1 MSVRPTLLK
10 DIRRTAIETHQQKTG
25 TGCYNRWEILSP
37 RGRTFSAGKRPL
49 ETDGNAGP
57 NSAKNPKLDS
67 NLIFTQ
73 LQDQDSVLKELE
85 TAVTELDKPTDSPP
99 DPRLDTVV
107 KVIKLL
113 AKSQKNLTSAVM
125 DSAKLS
131 STATINSY
139 VAAASAPAQAKK
151 TSNIPVIVSDPAET
165 AAKKVKQVLKD
176 AEKKTVIFNLNLGK
190 HPAMNK
196 ETLSRKVTE
205 ALAAPVKAGQHDYN
219 ITDAE
224 EILDDILSCSK
235 LEFLGTQSKLFYN
248 NRNANDTRNNTMY
261 TIPVRMDFR
270 DRESRFEAEVMLRKI
285 CKVNCSVP
293 YPKKL
298 RQILGDLVKE
308 GKRLQPDC
316 FIRTKVN
323 AEKLTVDVHAKTSTG
338 WLDLGLS
345 RPIPTN
351 ILDNST
357 FTPSV
362 PYTIPSSSQ
371 SVSQLTTL
379 PNGISQMITDESSQI
394 S

>member
-10 DIRRTAIETHQQKTG
+10 DIRRTAIEKHQQKTG
-25 TGCYNRWEILSP
+25 TGNYNRWDVLSP

-49 ETDGNAGP
+49 ETDSNSGGAT
-57 NSAKNPKLDS
+57 SAKNPKLDS

-73 LQDQDSVLKELE
+73 LQDQDSVLKDLE
-85 TAVTELDKPTDSPP
+85 VAVTELDKPTDSPP
-99 DPRLDTVV
+99 DPRLDAMV
-107 KVIKLL
+107 KVLKLL

-125 DSAKLS
+125 DSAKLN
-131 STATINSY
+131 STPTNTYS
-139 VAAASAPAQAKK
+139 AAASAPAQVKR
-151 TSNIPVIVSDPAET
+151 TSNIPVIVPDPEEA

-248 NRNANDTRNNTMY
+248 NRNANDSRNNSMY
-261 TIPVRMDFR
+261 TIPVRIDFR
-270 DRESRFEAEVMLRKI
+270 DRDSRFEAEVMLRKI

-298 RQILGDLVKE
+298 RQLLGELVKE
-308 GKRLQPDC
+308 GKRLQPEC

-323 AEKLTVDVHAKTSTG
+323 PDKLTVDVHAKTSSG

-345 RPIPTN
+345 RSIPTN

-357 FTPSV
+357 WTTPG
-362 PYTIPSSSQ
+362 PSATQ
-371 SVSQLTTL
+371 SVSLSTSQT
-379 PNGISQMITDESSQI
+379 NINSQMITDENSQI

>member
-10 DIRRTAIETHQQKTG
+10 DIRRTAIENHHLKTG
-25 TGCYNRWEILSP
+25 TGNYNRWEVLSP
-37 RGRTFSAGKRPL
+37 RARTFSAGKRPL
-49 ETDGNAGP
+49 ESDGNAGGATA
-57 NSAKNPKLDS
+57 AKNPKLDS

-73 LQDQDSVLKELE
+73 LKDQDSVLKELDV
-85 TAVTELDKPTDSPP
+85 AVTELEKPSDLPP
-99 DPRLDTVV
+99 DPRLDAVV

-131 STATINSY
+131 STSSNSY
-139 VAAASAPAQAKK
+139 SAAASAPAQAKK
-151 TSNIPVIVSDPAET
+151 PSNIPVPAPDPVET

-248 NRNANDTRNNTMY
+248 NRNASDTRNNNMY

-298 RQILGDLVKE
+298 RQMLNDLVKE
-308 GKRLQPDC
+308 GKRLQLDC

-323 AEKLTVDVHAKTSTG
+323 ADKLTIDVHAKTSSG
-338 WLDLGLS
+338 WLDLGLNRS
-345 RPIPTN
+345 IPTN

-357 FTPSV
+357 FAPTLSNA
-362 PYTIPSSSQ
+362 SQ
-371 SVSQLTTL
+371 SASQAA
-379 PNGISQMITDESSQI
+379 PPSNVISNMVTDESSQI